1 MLALAGYPL
10 DMSFRFF
17 DPAPDAPAG
26 QVAEHV
32 VGRYGDFGALERF
45 ARGVDVITYEFENV
59 PLEAVRFLGEKTKVY
74 PPTEALSLS
83 QDRLTEKNGAVS
95 RALAPGGIIDQLT
108 AEGGLIDRMTT
119 DDGAVS
125 RVIAPG
131 GLADQLLA
139 NDGLIERVL
148 REDGVADRL
157 LAEGGLLDTL
167 TAEDGP
173 LLKLADVADT
183 LNRLTPGLEA
193 LAPTIDALHDAVV
206 TLSQVVNPLSNIA
219 DRIPLPGWRPRAR
232 SSSRTVTSQR
242 VIDAD
247 E

>member
-1 MLALAGYPL
+1 M
-10 DMSFRFF
+10 
-17 DPAPDAPAG
+17 
-26 QVAEHV
+26 
-32 VGRYGDFGALERF
+32 
-45 ARGVDVITYEFENV
+45 
-59 PLEAVRFLGEKTKVY
+59 
-74 PPTEALSLS
+74 
-83 QDRLTEKNGAVS
+83 
-95 RALAPGGIIDQLT
+95 
-108 AEGGLIDRMTT
+108 DRMTT
-119 DDGAVS
+119 DDGALS

-183 LNRLTPGLEA
+183 LNRLAPGLEA
-193 LAPTIDALHDAVV
+193 LAPTIDALHEAVI

-219 DRIPLPGWRPRAR
+219 DRIPLPGRRPSEPRQRRGPSRRSGSSTPTSDPINSGPAGLLSSVVEHSPCKREVVSSILTGGSNHWRLVRNR
-232 SSSRTVTSQR
+232 RG
-242 VIDAD
+242 
-247 E
+247 